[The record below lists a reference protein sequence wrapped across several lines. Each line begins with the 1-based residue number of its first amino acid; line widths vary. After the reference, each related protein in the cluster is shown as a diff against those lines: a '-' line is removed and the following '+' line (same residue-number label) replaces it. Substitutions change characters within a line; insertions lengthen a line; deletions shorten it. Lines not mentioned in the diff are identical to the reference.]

1 MVDSRWTFNFTF
13 NFNINCHWLP
23 QISNSII
30 KTAKMK
36 RHWEAELSVKRV
48 GNLIIS
54 VRMIKEIND
63 YNGVLKQIS
72 SNHREP
78 NGQKEQGFEGQ

>member
-1 MVDSRWTFNFTF
+1 
-13 NFNINCHWLP
+13 LP

-72 SNHREP
+72 SNPREP